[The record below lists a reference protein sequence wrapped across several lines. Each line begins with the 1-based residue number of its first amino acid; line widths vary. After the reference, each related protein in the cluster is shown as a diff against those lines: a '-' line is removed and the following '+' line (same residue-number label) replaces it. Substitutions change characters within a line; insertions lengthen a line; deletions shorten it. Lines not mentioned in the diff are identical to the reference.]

1 MDQILQFVY
10 IGVGALVAV
19 AAIII
24 LVLRLRYQDDSRLSR
39 YKRSQINTWA
49 WIFGIVLFAAWLAL
63 TYFVVVK

>member
-49 WIFGIVLFAAWLAL
+49 WICGIVLFAAWLAL